1 MTHRWIQY
9 AALIVLPLLS
19 HACATPG
26 PEERAAPETDP
37 AAIHAGSDFIASP
50 QRSPAGSLPA
60 LASFDELIESLSD
73 ELRVFRWDQAP
84 QVFVFLYP
92 DLAAQA
98 RALNRIAAFVEKA
111 HAPRDRVLS
120 DAELSA
126 TIRASGEAEPTYY
139 VGHDYTAAALAAFF
153 NAVPRSGVQLNP
165 QEQNLRSRL
174 LQWGFFAEAE
184 PGRLV
189 APTPERVLISIAPER
204 SSPLL
209 AQDRRLKWAS
219 VLRHEL
225 SHAEF
230 FVNPAYRDYCLRAWQ
245 ALPEPQ
251 RAIFTEEFARLGYD
265 TANTLLLANEF
276 QAFLWEPLAGIFID
290 IKLKKKQNSSL
301 ALLRAD
307 FLAKLKSF
315 DPPVT
320 SLFDLPGFSAPIVW
334 REQSHHLAKVTESIQ

>member
-1 MTHRWIQY
+1 MTHRLTPY

-19 HACATPG
+19 HACATAG
-26 PEERAAPETDP
+26 PEERAAPEADP
-37 AAIHAGSDFIASP
+37 TAIHAGGDFIASP
-50 QRSPAGSLPA
+50 RLSPASPLPA
-60 LASFDELIESLSD
+60 LVSFDELIESLPG
-73 ELRVFRWDQAP
+73 ELQVFRWDQAP
-84 QVFVFLYP
+84 QVFVFIYP
-92 DLAAQA
+92 DLAMQA

-111 HAPRDRVLS
+111 HAPRDRVLA

-126 TIRASGEAEPTYY
+126 TIRASGKAEQTYY

-153 NAVPRSGVQLNP
+153 NAVPRSDVRLNP
-165 QEQNLRSRL
+165 QEQDLRSRL
-174 LQWGFFAEAE
+174 LQWGFFTEPE

-189 APTPERVLISIAPER
+189 AQPPERVLLSVAPED
-204 SSPLL
+204 SPQLS
-209 AQDRRLKWAS
+209 APDRRLKWAS

-245 ALPEPQ
+245 ALPDPQ
-251 RAIFTEEFARLGYD
+251 RQIFTEEFARLGYD

-276 QAFLWEPLAGIFID
+276 QAFLWEPLVGLILD
-290 IKLKKKQNSSL
+290 VKLKKQNSSL

-315 DPPVT
+315 TPSVT

>member
-1 MTHRWIQY
+1 MTHRLTPY

-26 PEERAAPETDP
+26 PEERAAPEADP
-37 AAIHAGSDFIASP
+37 TAIHASGDFIASP

-60 LASFDELIESLSD
+60 LAAFDELIESLSD
-73 ELRVFRWDQAP
+73 ELRVFRWDRSP

-111 HAPRDRVLS
+111 HAPRDRVLA

-126 TIRASGEAEPTYY
+126 AIRASGEDEQTYY

-153 NAVPRSGVQLNP
+153 NTVPRSGVQLNP
-165 QEQNLRSRL
+165 QEQDLRSRL
-174 LQWGFFAEAE
+174 LQWGFFAEVE

-189 APTPERVLISIAPER
+189 APTPERVLISVAPDD
-204 SSPLL
+204 SPQLS
-209 AQDRRLKWAS
+209 APDRRLKWAS

-245 ALPEPQ
+245 ALPDPQ
-251 RAIFTEEFARLGYD
+251 RQIFTEEFARLGYD

-276 QAFLWEPLAGIFID
+276 QAFLWEPLIGLIMD
-290 IKLKKKQNSSL
+290 VKLKKQNSSL
-301 ALLRAD
+301 ALLRTD

-315 DPPVT
+315 TPSVT

>member
-37 AAIHAGSDFIASP
+37 AAIHAGSDFIAP
-50 QRSPAGSLPA
+50 PRLSPASPLPA
-60 LASFDELIESLSD
+60 LASFDELIETLPG
-73 ELRVFRWDQAP
+73 ELQVFRWDRSP

-98 RALNRIAAFVEKA
+98 RALNRVAAFVEKA

-126 TIRASGEAEPTYY
+126 TIRASGETESTYY
-139 VGHDYTAAALAAFF
+139 VGHDYPAAALAAFF

-165 QEQNLRSRL
+165 QEQDLRSRL

-204 SSPLL
+204 SSPLS
-209 AQDRRLKWAS
+209 AQDRRLKWVS

-230 FVNPAYRDYCLRAWQ
+230 FVDPAYRDYCLRAWQ

-276 QAFLWEPLAGIFID
+276 QAFLWEPLVGFIMD
-290 IKLKKKQNSSL
+290 VKLKKQNSSL

-315 DPPVT
+315 TPSVT
-320 SLFDLPGFSAPIVW
+320 SLFDLSGFSAPIVW
-334 REQSHHLAKVTESIQ
+334 REQNHHLAKVTESIQ

>member
-1 MTHRWIQY
+1 MTHRLTPY
-9 AALIVLPLLS
+9 AALIVLPMLS

-26 PEERAAPETDP
+26 LEEMAAPETDP
-37 AAIHAGSDFIASP
+37 IAIRADIDLVAPP
-50 QRSPAGSLPA
+50 QRSPASPLPA
-60 LASFDELIESLSD
+60 LASFDKLIETLPG
-73 ELRVFRWDQAP
+73 ELQVFRWDRSP
-84 QVFVFLYP
+84 QVFVFVYP

-120 DAELSA
+120 DAELST

-153 NAVPRSGVQLNP
+153 NAAPRAGVPLNP
-165 QEQNLRSRL
+165 QEQDLRSRL
-174 LQWGFFAEAE
+174 LQWGFFIEPE

-189 APTPERVLISIAPER
+189 AQPPERVLLSVASQD
-204 SSPLL
+204 SSRLSAL
-209 AQDRRLKWAS
+209 DRRLKWAS

-230 FVNPAYRDYCLRAWQ
+230 FVNPTYRDYCLRAWQ
-245 ALPEPQ
+245 ALPDPQ
-251 RAIFTEEFARLGYD
+251 HTIFTEEFARLGYD
-265 TANTLLLANEF
+265 TSNPLLLANEF
-276 QAFLWEPLAGIFID
+276 QAFLWEPLVGFIMD
-290 IKLKKKQNSSL
+290 VKLKKQNSSL

-315 DPPVT
+315 NPEVT
-320 SLFDLPGFSAPIVW
+320 SIFALPGFSAPIVW
-334 REQSHHLAKVTESIQ
+334 REQNPLAKLTESMP